1 MVTGDCSCCFTG
13 HRIIKKTS
21 LPLIKQKIEIEVRK
35 LIVQGVTHF
44 IAGGALGFDTL
55 AAQTVLELKK
65 DYSQI
70 KLILAIPCESQASKW
85 NYKDKIIYE
94 YIKNQADKVIYISKE
109 YEKDCMLMRNKF
121 MVDNSTFVIAMW
133 DGRKYGGTF
142 YTLKCAERL
151 NKQIILVDYFQ
162 NSYTTKDIYEIERER
177 K

>member
-1 MVTGDCSCCFTG
+1 MINKTCCFTG

-21 LPLIKQKIEIEVRK
+21 LPLIKQKTEIEVRK
-35 LIVQGVTHF
+35 LIVQGATHF

-70 KLILAIPCESQASKW
+70 KLILAIPCEDQAGKW
-85 NYKDKIIYE
+85 NYKDKTIYE
-94 YIKNQADKVIYISKE
+94 YIKNQADKVIYISKQ
-109 YEKDCMLMRNKF
+109 YEKECMLKRNRF
-121 MVDNSTFVIAMW
+121 MVDNSNFVIAMW

-151 NKQIILVDYFQ
+151 NKQIILIDYFQ
-162 NSYTTKDIYEIERER
+162 SSYTTKDIYGIERER